1 MSRLVQLSIEAP
13 AVTFAVAP
21 VLNATRHGIAI
32 LSLAVAVI
40 AAPLFVTPALAAGGA
55 VKSPTGVA
63 PDRYVYYPGTEEL
76 KEDELRLFACGTGMP
91 AARRDQAATCW
102 LVELGNGDKFF
113 FDIGTG
119 SMPNIAALRQGLSI
133 PPAYRSLG

>member
-1 MSRLVQLSIEAP
+1 MFQSLRYEIVYLALV
-13 AVTFAVAP
+13 VAM
-21 VLNATRHGIAI
+21 T
-32 LSLAVAVI
+32 
-40 AAPLFVTPALAAGGA
+40 AAPSNFSPALAAGGA
-55 VKSPTGVA
+55 VKSPTGEA

-102 LVELGNGDKFF
+102 LVELGNGDKIL

-119 SMPNIAALRQGLSI
+119 SMPNIAALMI
-133 PPAYRSLG
+133 PYD